1 MEILEIISYNVNFK
15 SNILDVSFR
24 TIDDAEDVQRT
35 DRIDYSLVEEYGYD
49 LVSQDF
55 DVFEEIDEDDDE
67 NYYDFIDD
75 QDVDLDEE
83 ELMSFLNEYYMVN
96 QIMNPSLQFL
106 SLVIPNAERIF
117 DEFKIKI
124 ENEKQ
129 GRTNI
134 LDYCMKS
141 F

>member
-55 DVFEEIDEDDDE
+55 DVFEEIDDDDDE

-83 ELMSFLNEYYMVN
+83 DLMSFLNEYYMVN
-96 QIMNPSLQFL
+96 PSNLPKAVF
-106 SLVIPNAERIF
+106 F
-117 DEFKIKI
+117 
-124 ENEKQ
+124 
-129 GRTNI
+129 
-134 LDYCMKS
+134 
-141 F
+141 

>member
-15 SNILDVSFR
+15 NNILDVSFR

-55 DVFEEIDEDDDE
+55 DVFEEIDEDDE
-67 NYYDFIDD
+67 NYYDYIED

-83 ELMSFLNEYYMVN
+83 EVPVHKKKM
-96 QIMNPSLQFL
+96 
-106 SLVIPNAERIF
+106 
-117 DEFKIKI
+117 
-124 ENEKQ
+124 
-129 GRTNI
+129 
-134 LDYCMKS
+134 C
-141 F
+141 